1 MKLIV
6 VSLFLLGSARLLA
19 SPVSV
24 FIDSKE
30 MLALLNIQIK
40 HMEYEGVSNVAEVA
54 IELTWN
60 PVPEDEQVPPRFDLI
75 ISSSEEAG
83 GRLISVR
90 YEPNEMGICSADFS
104 VRKSDAD
111 KVSLIFVN
119 GQNTI
124 HGFTLSDYLN
134 GFSDPNPNPRIG
146 FGFGEPTEKPKPKA
160 ELGVGLKGFQP

>member
-1 MKLIV
+1 MRLIV
-6 VSLFLLGSARLLA
+6 VSLLVWGATSLPA

-30 MLALLNIQIK
+30 MLALLNIHIK
-40 HMEYEGVSNVAEVA
+40 HMEYEGVSNVEEVA
-54 IELTWN
+54 IELTWK

-75 ISSSEEAG
+75 INGAEEEG

-90 YEPNEMGICSADFS
+90 YEPDEMGGCRADFS
-104 VRKSDAD
+104 IRKSDAD
-111 KVSLIFVN
+111 KTSLIFVN
-119 GQNTI
+119 GQNLI
-124 HGFTLSDYLN
+124 HCFTLSDYLN

-160 ELGVGLKGFQP
+160 ELGVGLKGSQP